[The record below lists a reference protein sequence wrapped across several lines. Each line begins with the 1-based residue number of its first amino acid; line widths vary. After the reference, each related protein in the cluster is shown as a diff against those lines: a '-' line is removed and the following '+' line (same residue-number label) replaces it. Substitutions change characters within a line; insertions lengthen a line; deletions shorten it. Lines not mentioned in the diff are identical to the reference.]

1 MYLSRLLR
9 GLMREI
15 KLLARGATD
24 EHWRLRNRLAVTF
37 LATLVVDAIG
47 TTLMYTLEHGKNGSA
62 IHSVFQGF
70 FWVTTQLLTVSSQ
83 MPNPV
88 TTGGRIVDIFL
99 ELWAITVVATAAG
112 SIAAF
117 FQEKSP
123 TVPSASPQLEPRP

>member
-9 GLMREI
+9 ALMKEI
-15 KLLARGATD
+15 KLLAQGGTD
-24 EHWRLRNRLAVTF
+24 EHSRLRNRLTATF
-37 LATLVVDAIG
+37 VATLIVDAIG
-47 TTLMYTLEHGKNGSA
+47 TTLMYSLEHGRHGSA
-62 IHSVFQGF
+62 IHSVFEGF

-117 FQEKSP
+117 FQEKQP
-123 TVPSASPQLEPRP
+123 TVTSPSPHQG

>member
-1 MYLSRLLR
+1 MYVGRLFR
-9 GLMREI
+9 GLVRDI

-24 EHWRLRNRLAVTF
+24 EHWRLRNRLAATF
-37 LATLVVDAIG
+37 LATLIVDAIG
-47 TTLMYTLEHGKNGSA
+47 TTLMYTLEHGKSGSA
-62 IHSVFQGF
+62 IDSVFQGF

-123 TVPSASPQLEPRP
+123 TDTSASPQI